1 MSPRSR
7 LACTEHTKS
16 PAPKKGSGLSIETSR
31 ILALVT
37 DGGYNI
43 SSDASCNLTVP
54 TSRTNTDPRLDPL
67 GLSDNGGPT
76 KTISLQTTSPAVNAI
91 PPSVNG
97 CDTEINTD
105 QRGMNRP
112 QGPACDVG
120 AFELVA
126 QASPP
131 DKD

>member
-1 MSPRSR
+1 
-7 LACTEHTKS
+7 
-16 PAPKKGSGLSIETSR
+16 
-31 ILALVT
+31 
-37 DGGYNI
+37 
-43 SSDASCNLTVP
+43 LTVP

-76 KTISLQTTSPAVNAI
+76 KTIALQTTSPAVNAI

-97 CDTEINTD
+97 CGTEINTD
-105 QRGMNRP
+105 QRGVNRP

-131 DKD
+131 GKDKKKHHKKNNKGGGGGIRQG